1 MQMNCYLFCLFS
13 GVEAKDLEIG
23 LAIRQGEPARVVAQK
38 NGELVLNCSV
48 EYDSDLGSLTLSWT
62 KDGVPVEFDRRVQKL
77 QNGSLYIRRIIHRP
91 KKNWTDEGRYKCFAT
106 IQNDNEQIG
115 RAIAHDVQVDIAG
128 KLKN

>member
-1 MQMNCYLFCLFS
+1 MFIS

-77 QNGSLYIRRIIHRP
+77 QNGSLFIRRIIHRP

-106 IQNDNEQIG
+106 IQNDNGQIG
-115 RAIAHDVQVDIAG
+115 RAIARDVQVDIAG
-128 KLKN
+128 ML